1 MYSSMSSI
9 CFIFRKNRGVFLKIA
24 IISGNLESLFLS
36 HLLLDNSNY
45 NITIFEP
52 KAEIGFPTSGSGIL
66 KKGEIINSKITSWIP
81 TLTIQ
86 PNIIKEKG
94 YSYRRDWLEK
104 DLSLSLL
111 SKEVRILVKTTII
124 SQTKNNLE
132 YISSKGKKEHW
143 QGDIIIDLSSN
154 EKSDELFGVI
164 SEKEQ
169 PDGWQR
175 TDGTWEGW
183 YQIIPDEIIPIQL
196 IQARSNIFFE
206 NTIDSAF
213 EIAQN
218 IFNTFENC

>member
-1 MYSSMSSI
+1 M
-9 CFIFRKNRGVFLKIA
+9 
-24 IISGNLESLFLS
+24 
-36 HLLLDNSNY
+36 
-45 NITIFEP
+45 
-52 KAEIGFPTSGSGIL
+52 
-66 KKGEIINSKITSWIP
+66 
-81 TLTIQ
+81 
-86 PNIIKEKG
+86 
-94 YSYRRDWLEK
+94 
-104 DLSLSLL
+104 L